1 MFRQVN
7 VLWCTLALGLLAAA
21 APARAADPA
30 ADPTPAPPRLISLAS
45 TAPIALVVGQPAQFL
60 DQSGGTPTSWIWDFS
75 FDATQPATDSTAQN
89 PIWTFDTIGVYPVR
103 LKICDDTSCSA
114 TIHDVTVVEPC
125 LLLGDLVLPEITPAL
140 YDNMTATFEACHTIT
155 TQGSLRIGSAADVT
169 FRAGR
174 RISFGSGFSID
185 SGAHFKAI
193 VDFRLDTP

>member
-21 APARAADPA
+21 APARAADPE

-45 TAPIALVVGQPAQFL
+45 TAPIAIVVGQPVQFT

-75 FDATQPATDSTAQN
+75 FDATQPATDSTARN
-89 PIWTFDTIGVYPVR
+89 PIWTFGTIGVYPVR

-114 TIHDVTVVEPC
+114 TIQDVTVVEPC
-125 LLLGDLVLPEITPAL
+125 LLVGDLLLPVITPAL
-140 YDNMTATFEACHTIT
+140 FDDTATYEACHTIT
-155 TQGSLRIGSAADVT
+155 TQGALRIGSAADVT

-174 RISFGSGFSID
+174 RIAFGSGFSID
-185 SGAHFKAI
+185 SGAKFTAI